1 MKFSGLINAN
11 LMPIRWDDWD
21 YPMIINQL
29 FLMITFWIFFFFF
42 FLRATGLVEIIFLL
56 VKTIWNH

>member
-29 FLMITFWIFFFFF
+29 FLMITFWIFF
-42 FLRATGLVEIIFLL
+42 R
-56 VKTIWNH
+56 